1 MAGER
6 VVAPDSSATAT
17 VGRSDAG
24 ESRSDA
30 AAAPMAASRE
40 DRPGRFEGV
49 PVRAHLLAAVLV
61 FGAWELYGQFGNS
74 VLMPPPSAVLEG
86 LVEITFGGPLPAA
99 LATSLQLLF
108 LGFLT
113 ALALGTLLG
122 IVIGRSPLANR
133 TLGPFLNALYATPD
147 IALLPLILLWFGFGM
162 QGRVVVVF
170 LAAFF
175 PIMIN
180 TYAGVRDAP
189 RDLLE
194 VASSFGV
201 DSELGRLRQVILPA
215 ALPLVMT
222 GYRLGIGRAVVGMA
236 VAEVYLSLGGI
247 GTLIVQYG
255 HAFRTDL
262 LLAAILPLPV
272 LGIVLTKV
280 FEKIE
285 RRFQYWRHV

>member
-1 MAGER
+1 VAVEQPADTRRDEVAKGTTVSAAVPESEER
-6 VVAPDSSATAT
+6 
-17 VGRSDAG
+17 R
-24 ESRSDA
+24 R
-30 AAAPMAASRE
+30 
-40 DRPGRFEGV
+40 RFAGV
-49 PVRAHLLAAVLV
+49 PVGAHLLAALV
-61 FGAWELYGQFGNS
+61 IFGSWELYGQLGNA
-74 VLMPPPSAVLEG
+74 LILPPPSAVLAG

-99 LATSLQLLF
+99 LGSSLQLLF
-108 LGFLT
+108 LGFLV
-113 ALALGTLLG
+113 ALVLGTLLG
-122 IVIGRSPLANR
+122 IVIGRYRLVNR
-133 TLGPFLNALYATPD
+133 VLGPFLNALYATPD

-162 QGRVVVVF
+162 GGRVVVVF

-201 DSELGRLRQVILPA
+201 RSEVGRLKTVILPA
-215 ALPLVMT
+215 ALPLIMT

-262 LLAAILPLPV
+262 LLAAILPLPL
-272 LGIVLTKV
+272 LGILLTKV
-280 FEKIE
+280 FERIE
-285 RRFQYWRHV
+285 RRFEYWRHV

>member
-1 MAGER
+1 MAAES
-6 VVAPDSSATAT
+6 AASSATAGAT
-17 VGRSDAG
+17 TASGS
-24 ESRSDA
+24 
-30 AAAPMAASRE
+30 PMVPTTGAEPER
-40 DRPGRFEGV
+40 RRWFEGV
-49 PVRAHLLAAVLV
+49 PVRAHLLAALII
-61 FGAWELYGQFGNS
+61 FGSWELYGQLGNA
-74 VLMPPPSAVLEG
+74 LIMPPVSAVVVG
-86 LVEITFGGPLPAA
+86 LYEITFFGPLPGA

-108 LGFLT
+108 LGFLA
-113 ALALGTLLG
+113 ALGLGTLLG
-122 IVIGRSPLANR
+122 IVIGRYQFANR
-133 TLGPFLNALYATPD
+133 VLGPFLNALYATPD
-147 IALLPLILLWFGFGM
+147 IALLPLVLLWFGFGM
-162 QGRVVVVF
+162 GGRVVVVF

-201 DSELGRLRQVILPA
+201 RSELGRLRQVILPA
-215 ALPLVMT
+215 ALPLIMT

-262 LLAAILPLPV
+262 LLAAILPLPL
-272 LGIVLTKV
+272 LGIALTKV
-280 FEKIE
+280 FERIE
-285 RRFQYWRHV
+285 NRFQYWRHV

>member
-1 MAGER
+1 
-6 VVAPDSSATAT
+6 
-17 VGRSDAG
+17 
-24 ESRSDA
+24 
-30 AAAPMAASRE
+30 MAAEPPATTRAAKVKKGAAVRAGVADAE
-40 DRPGRFEGV
+40 ERPRRFKGV
-49 PVRAHLLAAVLV
+49 PVRAHLLAALII
-61 FGAWELYGQFGNS
+61 FGAWEIYGRLGN
-74 VLMPPPSAVLEG
+74 VLIMPPPSAVLMG

-113 ALALGTLLG
+113 ALVLGTFLG
-122 IVIGRSPLANR
+122 IVIGRYKLANR
-133 TLGPFLNALYATPD
+133 VLGPFLNALYATPD

-162 QGRVVVVF
+162 GGRVVVVF

-201 DSELGRLRQVILPA
+201 RSEYGRLKQVILPS
-215 ALPLVMT
+215 ALPLIMT

-262 LLAAILPLPV
+262 LLAAILPLPL
-272 LGIVLTKV
+272 LGILLTKL
-280 FEKIE
+280 FEQIE
-285 RRFQYWRHV
+285 RRVQYWRHV

>member
-1 MAGER
+1 MDGKARGVASAPAG
-6 VVAPDSSATAT
+6 
-17 VGRSDAG
+17 
-24 ESRSDA
+24 SDA
-30 AAAPMAASRE
+30 AAPDAQGTE
-40 DRPGRFEGV
+40 VDERPRRFEGV
-49 PVRAHLLAAVLV
+49 PFRAHLLAAVV
-61 FGAWELYGQFGNS
+61 IFGSWELYGRFGNP
-74 VLMPPPSAVLEG
+74 LILPPPSAVLLG

-113 ALALGTLLG
+113 AIVLGTLLG
-122 IVIGRSPLANR
+122 ILIGRYPLANR

-201 DSELGRLRQVILPA
+201 KSEIGRLRQVIIPT
-215 ALPLVMT
+215 ALPLIMT

-236 VAEVYLSLGGI
+236 VAEVYLSLGGL

-262 LLAAILPLPV
+262 LMAAILPLPL
-272 LGIVLTKV
+272 LGIGLTKI
-280 FEKIE
+280 FEQIE
-285 RRFQYWRHV
+285 KRVQYWRHV

>member
-1 MAGER
+1 MADKTSAVTSRSHIEKEPAGSKGTESGER
-6 VVAPDSSATAT
+6 
-17 VGRSDAG
+17 
-24 ESRSDA
+24 SR
-30 AAAPMAASRE
+30 
-40 DRPGRFEGV
+40 RFEGV
-49 PVRAHLLAAVLV
+49 PVRAHLLAAVLI
-61 FGAWELYGQFGNS
+61 FGSWEIYGRLGNEL
-74 VLMPPPSAVLEG
+74 VLPPASAVFMG
-86 LVEITFGGPLPAA
+86 LIEITFDGPLPAA

-113 ALALGTLLG
+113 AMVMGTFLG
-122 IVIGRSPLANR
+122 IVIGRYKLANR

-147 IALLPLILLWFGFGM
+147 IAMLPLILLWFGFGM
-162 QGRVVVVF
+162 GGRVVVVF

-201 DSELGRLRQVILPA
+201 RHEYGRLKQVILPS
-215 ALPLVMT
+215 ALPLIMT

-247 GTLIVQYG
+247 GALIIEYG

-262 LLAAILPLPV
+262 LLAAILPLPL
-272 LGIVLTKV
+272 LGILLTKV
-280 FEKIE
+280 FEQVEK
-285 RRFQYWRHV
+285 RLQYWRHV

>member
-1 MAGER
+1 
-6 VVAPDSSATAT
+6 
-17 VGRSDAG
+17 
-24 ESRSDA
+24 
-30 AAAPMAASRE
+30 MAAEQSIDTRTAE
-40 DRPGRFEGV
+40 PKDEEAVGAGVGEIDERPRRFEGV
-49 PVRAHLLAAVLV
+49 PVRAHLLAALV
-61 FGAWELYGQFGNS
+61 IFGSWELYGQLGNA
-74 VLMPPPSAVLEG
+74 LIMPPPSAVLMG

-99 LATSLQLLF
+99 LGTSLQLLF

-113 ALALGTLLG
+113 ALILGTFLG
-122 IVIGRSPLANR
+122 IVIGRYKLANR
-133 TLGPFLNALYATPD
+133 VLGPFLNALYATPD

-162 QGRVVVVF
+162 GGRVVVVF

-201 DSELGRLRQVILPA
+201 RSEYGRLKQVILPA

-262 LLAAILPLPV
+262 LLAAIIPLPL
-272 LGIVLTKV
+272 LGILLTKV
-280 FEKIE
+280 FEQIE
-285 RRFQYWRHV
+285 RRVQYWRHV

>member
-1 MAGER
+1 
-6 VVAPDSSATAT
+6 
-17 VGRSDAG
+17 
-24 ESRSDA
+24 
-30 AAAPMAASRE
+30 MAAKTSVATSTSAPGKAALNAGVAEADQRSR
-40 DRPGRFEGV
+40 RFEGV
-49 PVRAHLLAAVLV
+49 PVRAHLLAALII
-61 FGAWELYGQFGNS
+61 FGSWEIYGHLGNA
-74 VLMPPPSAVLEG
+74 LIMPPPSAVLRG

-99 LATSLQLLF
+99 LGSSLQLLF
-108 LGFLT
+108 LGFAT
-113 ALALGTLLG
+113 ALALGTVLG
-122 IVIGRSPLANR
+122 ILIGRYALANR
-133 TLGPFLNALYATPD
+133 VLGPFLNALYATPD

-162 QGRVVVVF
+162 GGRVVVVF

-201 DSELGRLRQVILPA
+201 KSEYGRLKQVILPA

-262 LLAAILPLPV
+262 LLAAILPLPL
-272 LGIVLTKV
+272 LGILLTKV
-280 FEKIE
+280 FEQVE
-285 RRFQYWRHV
+285 RRLQYWRHV

>member
-1 MAGER
+1 MAAKAPG
-6 VVAPDSSATAT
+6 VASAPEGTDATA
-17 VGRSDAG
+17 SDVHG
-24 ESRSDA
+24 TEV
-30 AAAPMAASRE
+30 E
-40 DRPGRFEGV
+40 ERPRRFEGI
-49 PVRAHLLAAVLV
+49 PFRAHLLAAVV
-61 FGAWELYGQFGNS
+61 IFGSWELYGQLGNP
-74 VLMPPPSAVLEG
+74 LIMPPPSAVLLG
-86 LVEITFGGPLPAA
+86 LIEITFGGPLPGA

-113 ALALGTLLG
+113 ALVLGTLLG
-122 IVIGRSPLANR
+122 ILIGRYPLANR

-162 QGRVVVVF
+162 SGRVVVVF

-201 DSELGRLRQVILPA
+201 KSEFGRLRQVILPT
-215 ALPLVMT
+215 ALPLIMT

-236 VAEVYLSLGGI
+236 VAEVYLSLGGL

-262 LLAAILPLPV
+262 LIAAILPLPL
-272 LGIVLTKV
+272 LGIGLTKV
-280 FEKIE
+280 FEQIE
-285 RRFQYWRHV
+285 KRVQYWRHV